1 MFPFVAQQ
9 TIFEAR
15 DSIFQETKF
24 IASNSVYFLFNPIS
38 IREMKSWYERRRD
51 AGSSND
57 RLRRLYFKRLSAPR
71 RAHSPSTRKILRN
84 YGRRILTGIKT
95 FAHKSGESSRNP
107 RFFLEAWRASLEIIS
122 FSSSCVSSS
131 FSSCLNAV
139 ALPMQSNTAGVY
151 VRGRSARGF
160 MEKLVPFPRVFKGI
174 PWLDRDKGDRLEPLP
189 LDPPT
194 SRSNPPSNGERYLS
208 KYVPLFEE
216 EGKDGFFFPF
226 FSFLDLS
233 IYLGSYQ

>member
-1 MFPFVAQQ
+1 MPVRQ
-9 TIFEAR
+9 TIGLE
-15 DSIFQETKF
+15 D
-24 IASNSVYFLFNPIS
+24 YIS
-38 IREMKSWYERRRD
+38 KD
-51 AGSSND
+51 
-57 RLRRLYFKRLSAPR
+57 LSAPR